1 MLKLDRPV
9 VVEGKYDKLRL
20 SAVIDAPII
29 TTNGFRIFNDKEK
42 RALIRRL
49 AAENGIFVLTDAD
62 GAGLVIRNL
71 LRGCVPKE
79 KITNIYI
86 PAVPGKEKRKSAPS
100 KEGYLGVEGIDE
112 ATLIGLFAPFAIE
125 TNGTEQPKA
134 GRPGTKVG
142 KADFYEAGL
151 SGGEGSAARRAA
163 LAAYWKLP
171 PYMSANA
178 LLEAV
183 NLLYTKEE
191 FTAALTELGFGPD
204 DTNRKDDT
212 MSETDTCGGIQ

>member
-86 PAVPGKEKRKSAPS
+86 PAIPG
-100 KEGYLGVEGIDE
+100 
-112 ATLIGLFAPFAIE
+112 
-125 TNGTEQPKA
+125 
-134 GRPGTKVG
+134 
-142 KADFYEAGL
+142 
-151 SGGEGSAARRAA
+151 
-163 LAAYWKLP
+163 
-171 PYMSANA
+171 
-178 LLEAV
+178 
-183 NLLYTKEE
+183 
-191 FTAALTELGFGPD
+191 
-204 DTNRKDDT
+204 
-212 MSETDTCGGIQ
+212 